1 MSLPIKIVL
10 DTNVL
15 VTALKS
21 DRGAAYALISQL
33 PSAKFQIV
41 LSVPLYTEYQDV
53 LTRPDIMTGTST
65 VVDILNFLRYLCKI
79 AKRQEIF
86 YLWRPWLS
94 DPKDDMVLEVAV
106 ASQSKY
112 IVTYNLRD
120 FKGIDCFG
128 IQALT
133 PANFL
138 QILKETP

>member
-1 MSLPIKIVL
+1 MSLPIKIIL

-21 DRGAAYALISQL
+21 DRGAAYTLISQL

-65 VVDILNFLRYLCKI
+65 VVEILNFLRYLCQI

-86 YLWRPWLS
+86 YLWRP
-94 DPKDDMVLEVAV
+94 
-106 ASQSKY
+106 
-112 IVTYNLRD
+112 
-120 FKGIDCFG
+120 
-128 IQALT
+128 
-133 PANFL
+133 
-138 QILKETP
+138 

>member
-1 MSLPIKIVL
+1 MSLPMNIVL

-21 DRGAAYALISQL
+21 DKGAAYALISQL
-33 PSAKFQIV
+33 PSVKFQIV

-53 LTRPDIMTGTST
+53 LTRPDMMTGTST
-65 VVDILNFLRYLCKI
+65 VAEILNFLRYLCKI

-120 FKGIDCFG
+120 FKGIEGFG
-128 IQALT
+128 IQAMT

-138 QILKETP
+138 QILKENP